1 MNYFELFDLPIAPI
15 VDKSLLAR
23 RYFDLQKKN
32 HPDFFTNATESEKEE
47 ALALSA
53 EINKAFIIFK
63 NNQKTLEYFL
73 IKKKIILPNEKYILP
88 NDFLMEMMEFNEEL
102 TDIDSSKAMERIHQ
116 YDEAFY
122 TEIKEYVENYSSNFS
137 EQEFLKMKVYYYKKK
152 YLERILDR
160 LAD

>member
-32 HPDFFTNATESEKEE
+32 HPDFFTNATESEKE
-47 ALALSA
+47 ASLDLFA
-53 EINKAFIIFK
+53 EINKAYIIFK
-63 NNQKTLEYFL
+63 DNQKTLEYFL
-73 IKKKIILPNEKYILP
+73 TVLQVILPNEKYSLP

-102 TDIDSSKAMERIHQ
+102 TEIEPSTAIERVKDYEEVFFNQ
-116 YDEAFY
+116 
-122 TEIKEYVENYSSNFS
+122 IKEIIEHYTSNTS
-137 EQEFLKMKVYYYKKK
+137 ELLLLKMKEYYYKKK
-152 YLERILDR
+152 YLQRILDR